1 MARLRLGFFFS
12 SKPSDSLKTEKE
24 RRMEKGRTRE
34 TKVAACACFGNPWNL
49 LSEVGSGYRRAASFR
64 VGVRIPLRPLKSEC
78 HPAEKTA
85 PANCSLDTSLD
96 TLSISYMP
104 DNHLLGR
111 ISPRVE
117 PPPPP
122 TFPSFFSFPLSLS
135 FFFFLPPHPPF
146 RSFLLF
152 DCSFFVAVKVPLDII
167 LAFLRCIEDI
177 FVGRN

>member
-1 MARLRLGFFFS
+1 MRKR
-12 SKPSDSLKTEKE
+12 D
-24 RRMEKGRTRE
+24 RE
-34 TKVAACACFGNPWNL
+34 TKVTASACFENPWNL

-111 ISPRVE
+111 ISPRGGT
-117 PPPPP
+117 
-122 TFPSFFSFPLSLS
+122 TFYLPLLPSFLSSPFL
-135 FFFFLPPHPPF
+135 FFFPFPPF
-146 RSFLLF
+146 HLDLRFVHSSFSSS
-152 DCSFFVAVKVPLDII
+152 CSSLTP
-167 LAFLRCIEDI
+167 FLR
-177 FVGRN
+177 RR